1 MSNKTYQIE
10 IGGRDL
16 ALEFPGY
23 AEQANSS
30 VLAKYGETIVHVAV
44 VMSKHEKEGLDYF
57 PLTVDYEEK
66 FYAAGKILGSR
77 FVRREGRASDEA
89 ILSGRLID
97 RALRPLFNQKM
108 RRDVQVTTTVLSFD
122 EENDPDE
129 IALIAASAAL
139 VQSDIPFNGPVSGLR
154 IAKVG
159 NELVVNPSM
168 SELKKNEHQFEIFTS
183 GTLDR
188 INMIEMEGLDAK
200 EDELVAA
207 FELAQKEINK
217 INEFQ
222 NKLRE
227 ELGKEKLVVYLAET
241 DEVLRA
247 AVKEFLKNKLE
258 AAVYTTEKIDRQ
270 SKMNVL
276 KHEMKEFL
284 VTNNYD
290 EKAVNAAE
298 EFFEDEINELIH
310 AKVLIEGKRPDG
322 RATDELRK
330 LDSKVGL
337 FNRTHGSA
345 LFTRGNTRSLA
356 ITTLGPPS
364 THKLVETM
372 ESTEKKRF
380 MLHYNFPKYST
391 GETGMS
397 RGPGRREIGH
407 GALAEK
413 AVKRLIPT
421 ADIFPYTIRV
431 VSEIMSSNG
440 SSSMATVCGTVLS
453 MMDAGVPIKKPAAG
467 IAMGLMVAAPQMDAD
482 HTQNGAEKSQR
493 QSASSPHNSA
503 PLKYKILTDIQ
514 GPEDH
519 HGDMDFKVA
528 GTADGVNAIQL
539 DVKIDGLTT
548 SMIKD
553 TLLQAKKA
561 RLQILDNMLSV
572 LKEPRKELSKYA
584 PSIIT
589 IKIDP
594 EKIGGVIGPGGK
606 MINGIIERTGAMAI
620 DIEEDGTVFITAP
633 NQESGKAALEEVKMI
648 VREFKVGDI
657 VEGKIIKILDFG
669 AIVDLGGGKDGM
681 IHVSELKQGFVKK
694 VEDVVHLG
702 DFVKAKVINA
712 ENGKT
717 GLSIKQLGRQSGD

>member
-1 MSNKTYQIE
+1 MDKENKIYSIE

-16 ALEFPGY
+16 VLEFPGY

-30 VLAKYGETIVHVAV
+30 VLAKYGDTVVHVAV
-44 VMSKHEKEGLDYF
+44 VMSKHEQDGLDYF

-77 FVRREGRASDEA
+77 FVRREGRPSDEA
-89 ILSGRLID
+89 ILSARLID

-139 VQSDIPFNGPVSGLR
+139 VQSDIPFKGPVAGLKIAR
-154 IAKVG
+154 IG
-159 NELVVNPSM
+159 NELSVNPKM
-168 SELKKNEHQFEIFTS
+168 SLLKNGEHQFEIFTS
-183 GTLDR
+183 GTVDK
-188 INMIEMEGLDAK
+188 INMVEMEGLDAK
-200 EDELVAA
+200 EEDLIAA
-207 FELAQKEINK
+207 FELAQKEINRLNK
-217 INEFQ
+217 IQDEI
-222 NKLRE
+222 RE
-227 ELGKEKLVVYLAET
+227 KIGKEKAEVYLAET

-284 VTNNYD
+284 EGNKYD
-290 EKAVNAAE
+290 EKAVNSAE
-298 EFFEDEINELIH
+298 EFFEDEINNLIH
-310 AKVLIEGKRPDG
+310 EKVLKENKRPDG
-322 RATDELRK
+322 RATDELRA
-330 LDSKVGL
+330 LNSRVGL
-337 FNRTHGSA
+337 FERTHGSA

-364 THKLVETM
+364 SHKLVETM

-413 AVKRLIPT
+413 AVRRLIPT

-453 MMDAGVPIKKPAAG
+453 LMDAGVPIKKPAAG
-467 IAMGLMVAAPQMDAD
+467 IAMGLMVNQKLEDKN
-482 HTQNGAEKSQR
+482 QEIE
-493 QSASSPHNSA
+493 
-503 PLKYKILTDIQ
+503 YKVLTDIQ

-539 DVKIDGLTT
+539 DVKIDGLNTK
-548 SMIKD
+548 MIKD
-553 TLLQAKKA
+553 TLEQARKA
-561 RLQILDNMLSV
+561 RLQILDNMLAA

-594 EKIGGVIGPGGK
+594 EKIGEVIGPGGK
-606 MINGIIERTGAMAI
+606 MINGIIERTGAIAI

-633 NQESGKAALEEVKMI
+633 NQESGSMALEAVKSV
-648 VREFKVGDI
+648 VREFKAGDI
-657 VEGKIIKILDFG
+657 VEGKVIKILDFG

-694 VEDVVHLG
+694 VEDVVRLG
-702 DFVKAKVINA
+702 DFVRAKVINV

-717 GLSIKQLGRQSGD
+717 GLSIKQLGSR